1 VKIFNRILQLGCLT
15 LIFSFPAYANDS
27 MWISTLNEH
36 VEIQGHL
43 KLSGSLSDTDH
54 NSIYGAV
61 GYSDLKGINSD
72 ARLNIDGYW
81 GPWQVELDYQLLLT
95 YGDMQSLS
103 HTPLGFNLGSRPIN
117 DDRRFLNLTQTF
129 VDDENVALTQ
139 RLDRAAVNYSKDAL
153 VLKIGRQ
160 AISWG
165 NGLVYTPMDLF
176 NPFDPASIVTEYK
189 TGDDMVYG
197 QYLFDSGNDVQLVWV
212 ARRDENGNVTDAV
225 DSNAVK
231 YHFFQA
237 QSEWDLLIANHYD
250 DQIVA
255 IGNVTNVVGSVLS
268 SDLVYTHMDTEDVLS
283 AVLNASYS
291 WVLFDKNMSA
301 FAEYFYN
308 GFGQKHGDYS
318 PEALAANPAL
328 WQRLERGELYTL
340 GQQYLTTSVSI
351 EMTPLWML
359 TPNVFVNLSDNSAL
373 LQLISSHN
381 LTQNTQLTAAFSLPI
396 GPDGT
401 EFGGVTV
408 TQQGSPKY
416 FSTEW
421 TVFAE
426 LAWYF

>member
-1 VKIFNRILQLGCLT
+1 MRVLHLILQLVCFT
-15 LIFSFPAYANDS
+15 VIFNFAAYANDS
-27 MWISTLNEH
+27 AWTSTLNEH

-54 NSIYGAV
+54 NSIYDAI

-103 HTPLGFNLGSRPIN
+103 HTPLGFSLGSRPIN
-117 DDRRFLNLTQTF
+117 DDRRLFNLTQTV
-129 VDDENVALTQ
+129 VDDKNAALTQ

-153 VLKIGRQ
+153 VVKIGRQ

-189 TGDDMVYG
+189 TGDDMIYS
-197 QYLFDSGNDVQLVWV
+197 QYLFDSGNDVQFVWV
-212 ARRDENGNVTDAV
+212 ARRDEHGNVTDDV
-225 DSNAVK
+225 DSNAIK

-237 QSEWDLLIANHYD
+237 QSEWDLLIANHFS

-255 IGNVTNVVGSVLS
+255 LGNVTNVGGSVLS
-268 SDLVYTHMDTEDVLS
+268 GDLIYTHMDTDNVLS
-283 AVLNASYS
+283 AVINASYS

-301 FAEYFYN
+301 FVEYFYN
-308 GFGQKHGDYS
+308 GFGQKGGDYS
-318 PEALAANPAL
+318 SAALADNPAL

-340 GQQYLTTSVSI
+340 GQQYFTTSMSI
-351 EMTPLWML
+351 EMTPLWLL

-381 LTQNTQLTAAFSLPI
+381 LTQNTQLTTAFSLPV

-401 EFGGVTV
+401 EFGGVKV
-408 TQQGSPKY
+408 TQQGNSKY
-416 FSTEW
+416 LSTEW
-421 TVFAE
+421 TLFAE